1 MTNQL
6 QILLTI
12 YSIILVINLAASIV
26 LYRLYSHKL
35 FKLLIGMWGGC
46 LLNFLL
52 QGIYNNPGLEMYVSF
67 STYLLVSFSLHHFS
81 NYVLKKN
88 ESFYK
93 LAAVCVGLFFT
104 GIIILLM
111 SHNYFW
117 ASWFAASSIVIPM
130 FMSSYQLWRS
140 KIGSGEKVLALL
152 LFFNAAHF
160 LDYPIL
166 ISHELGALWGFS
178 IALMLLFAFST
189 FLPGYILI
197 QISRNYSSSLETEV
211 KNRTKELEDAV
222 DQNKILVNIL
232 CHDLSSPLTTLNF
245 YFDEI
250 KNEQFSPVHI
260 EYGSK
265 AMRSMEKILNI
276 VAKVKDLQA
285 FSYDKKMVEI
295 KKINLLEVITESIED
310 FETTLTEKRLVINVI
325 NLTTQEVSIMADW
338 DLLKNQVLSN
348 LLSNAI
354 KFSQNDNHINI
365 TVLKNENFI
374 LVTIEDKG
382 IGIPSSLLPGLFK
395 WSEQTSRIGTNGEQG
410 TGFGLPI
417 VKACIEMM
425 KGNIRVESVTKDQ
438 LDSDS
443 GSKFILQFDRV

>member
-1 MTNQL
+1 MINQL

-12 YSIILVINLAASIV
+12 YSIILVINLAVSIV
-26 LYRLYSHKL
+26 LYRLYRHKL
-35 FKLLIGMWGGC
+35 FKLLIAVWGGC
-46 LLNFLL
+46 FLNFLL
-52 QGIYNNPGLEMYVSF
+52 QGIYQNPGIGMYVSF
-67 STYLLVSFSLHHFS
+67 STYLLVSFYLHLFS

-130 FMSSYQLWRS
+130 FMSSYQLWCS
-140 KIGSGEKVLALL
+140 KIGSGEKLLAIL
-152 LFFNAAHF
+152 LFFNAVHF

-178 IALMLLFAFST
+178 IALMLLFSFST

-197 QISRNYSSSLETEV
+197 QISRNYSSSLKTEV
-211 KNRTKELEDAV
+211 KIRTKELEDAV
-222 DQNKILVNIL
+222 DQNKLLVNIL
-232 CHDLSSPLTTLNF
+232 CHDLSSPLTTLDF

-276 VAKVKDLQA
+276 VAKVKNLQA
-285 FSYDKKMVEI
+285 FSYDKKTVEI
-295 KKINLLEVITESIED
+295 KKINLLEVINESIED
-310 FETTLTEKRLVINVI
+310 FETALAEKILVINVI
-325 NLTTQEVSIMADW
+325 NLTKQEVFIVADW

-365 TVLKNENFI
+365 TVLENENFI

-395 WSEQTSRIGTNGEQG
+395 WSEHTSRIGTNGEQG

-417 VKACIEMM
+417 VKECIEMM
-425 KGNIRVESVTKDQ
+425 KGSIRVESVTKDQ

-443 GSKFILQFDRV
+443 GSKFILQFERA